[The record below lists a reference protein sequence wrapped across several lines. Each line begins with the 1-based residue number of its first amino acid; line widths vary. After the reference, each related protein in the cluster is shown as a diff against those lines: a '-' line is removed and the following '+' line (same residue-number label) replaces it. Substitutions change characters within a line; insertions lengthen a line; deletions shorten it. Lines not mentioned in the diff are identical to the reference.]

1 MTSTTDTNAVLQA
14 VQGMSDEEAAA
25 WMAGG
30 DYSSIGGVAIA
41 AQDAQRI
48 AESLG
53 DPEVAGFGMNFGLNF
68 ETPPGPPVDM
78 ITHRKAGKGQQEFLV
93 VKMNEVFVS

>member
-1 MTSTTDTNAVLQA
+1 
-14 VQGMSDEEAAA
+14 MSDEEAAA

-41 AQDAQRI
+41 ADDAQRI

-68 ETPPGPPVDM
+68 EVPPGPPIDG
-78 ITHRKAGKGQQEFLV
+78 IAHRKAGKGQQEFLV
-93 VKMNEVFVS
+93 IKLNEVFVS